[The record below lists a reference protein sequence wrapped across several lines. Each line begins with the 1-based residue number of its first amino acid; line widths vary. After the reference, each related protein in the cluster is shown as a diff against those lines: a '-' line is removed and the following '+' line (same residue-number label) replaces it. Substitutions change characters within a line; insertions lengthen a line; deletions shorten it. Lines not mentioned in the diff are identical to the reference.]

1 MIATLFREA
10 YLLVWSDVSRTIPD
24 KKKAVIIETLKTG
37 VLSFLF
43 GFFVWNLDNIF
54 CGSWTQVKR
63 TVGWPIAFFM
73 EGEFIQGNFVLFVTP
88 ASSRSRMVAH
98 IHRRHI
104 LILGELLE
112 LTVEGWTGIR
122 DLQSDPGRHLCVLY
136 DLRIS
141 LY

>member
-1 MIATLFREA
+1 MVYDCSLVYRNPVYHQCVFASLMVATLIREA
-10 YLLVWSDVSRTIPD
+10 HLLVWSDVSRTIPD

-73 EGEFIQGNFVLFVTP
+73 EGEFIQG
-88 ASSRSRMVAH
+88 
-98 IHRRHI
+98 
-104 LILGELLE
+104 
-112 LTVEGWTGIR
+112 
-122 DLQSDPGRHLCVLY
+122 
-136 DLRIS
+136 S
-141 LY
+141 LYSL